1 MNSLLAI
8 LLTVTTYTGFALAE
22 EPPRP
27 GDPQFGGEG
36 RLIILTVVPGEST
49 AKLYFIGKKAAD
61 INLKKD
67 HKLVSVTAFSN
78 GKREELRFK
87 TISGGNSYE
96 VLNVPAATPYQ
107 LDVRS
112 EIRGKVEDIK
122 VNVNKKP

>member
-1 MNSLLAI
+1 MKSLLA
-8 LLTVTTYTGFALAE
+8 LLLAITAYTGSALAE

-27 GDPQFGGEG
+27 GDPQISGEG
-36 RLIILTVVPGEST
+36 RLIILRVVPGEST
-49 AKLYFIGKKAAD
+49 AKLYFVGKKAAD

-78 GKREELRFK
+78 GKREELHFK

-96 VLNVPAATPYQ
+96 VLNVPSATPYQ

-122 VNVNKKP
+122 VNVNDKP